1 MLRLLA
7 TAQLTGGCRLG
18 TGGLS
23 WGQLT
28 TILDAVDFP
37 PWKGL
42 RAESTVYWQRENL
55 TFGDAGNAIW
65 VR

>member
-1 MLRLLA
+1 MLLDLA
-7 TAQLTGGCRLG
+7 TAHWRLSLG